1 MDPILLTDTILR
13 LLAMGQLVLIALVV
27 CRGGASRNLRWV
39 TTGLLIA
46 IAAYLGNAA
55 PVFNARTLTLWPV
68 IQIAAQSAPIWL
80 WVFAHMLF
88 ERRIPRWALV
98 GASIITIGCWANFMV
113 AWYGTRQPPV
123 VADAMQHAVSFM
135 LLAHAIWIAAV
146 AWTDDL
152 VERRR
157 AFRAGF
163 IIMVGVQALA
173 VIIGE
178 SLLGYA
184 TIPWLMLSQSGTAL
198 LAVMALG
205 TVLLSSNN
213 DLLFDGTAATGPNP
227 APALSPAEN
236 VLKHRL
242 DTVMEAGVY
251 RESGLTIGG
260 LAQRLDVP
268 EHRLRAL
275 INQRLGYRNF
285 SDYLNR
291 HRLADAK
298 AWLADPDKV
307 ALPVLTIAMDLGYG
321 SLAPFNRAFRDATQ
335 QTPSEWRRAALA
347 SPVST
352 T

>member
-13 LLAMGQLVLIALVV
+13 LLAVGQLVLIALVV
-27 CRGGASRNLRWV
+27 WRGSAPRPLRWV
-39 TTGLLIA
+39 TAGLLVS
-46 IAAYLGNAA
+46 IAAYLGNAT

-68 IQIAAQSAPIWL
+68 IQIAAQSAPILL

-88 ERRIPRWALV
+88 ERRMPRWILIVAV
-98 GASIITIGCWANFMV
+98 VVTIACWANFMV
-113 AWYGTRQPPV
+113 ARYGTHHPPV
-123 VADAMQHAVSFM
+123 LADHIQLGVSFL
-135 LLAHAIWIAAV
+135 LLAHTIWIALV
-146 AWTDDL
+146 AWNDDL

-157 AFRAGF
+157 RFRAGF
-163 IIMVGVQALA
+163 VLLVGVQALA

-178 SLLGYA
+178 SLWSDA
-184 TIPWLMLSQSGTAL
+184 PVPWLMLVQSGAAL

-205 TVLLSSNN
+205 VVLLSSNS
-213 DLLFDGTAATGPNP
+213 DLLFDGSTPVPNP
-227 APALSPAEN
+227 APTLSPAEN
-236 VLKHRL
+236 VLKQRL
-242 DTVMEAGVY
+242 DAAMGAGVY
-251 RESGLTIGG
+251 RETGLTIGA
-260 LAQRLDVP
+260 LADRLAVP

-335 QTPSEWRRAALA
+335 QTPSEWRRAALGA
-347 SPVST
+347 P
-352 T
+352 